1 MKRVCTLR
9 KVLRSLSKVL
19 LEKLF
24 YRSYIVAFYRHSV
37 LIVFIISPA
46 GRYAMEWKGNPKY
59 LHEKKLALRKFW
71 CIMPNCRIL

>member
-24 YRSYIVAFYRHSV
+24 YRSYIVAFCRHSV
-37 LIVFIISPA
+37 LVVYGISPA
-46 GRYAMEWKGNPKY
+46 RRYAMEWKGNPKY
-59 LHEKKLALRKFW
+59 LHEKKFFS
-71 CIMPNCRIL
+71 ILLPHLPHAY